1 MEDTMLGS
9 IAHVALVVRDTAR
22 TAELFKSLFD
32 CKEVS
37 RRDAEGHDEKFVKLG
52 DTWFALVQAD
62 MQRSRT
68 GDHIAFKVSKE
79 TLEITAQKLQRLQLE
94 HLRARD
100 STSLYFFDYDNHVFE
115 LDTTNL
121 DEELAAET

>member
-1 MEDTMLGS
+1 MLGS

-79 TLEITAQKLQRLQLE
+79 TLEITAQKLQGVNIER
-94 HLRARD
+94 RAAPLLSVSAR
-100 STSLYFFDYDNHVFE
+100 SGRRHAS
-115 LDTTNL
+115 
-121 DEELAAET
+121 AALCRQDHPSAQAREPSCR